1 MPAFGGLTMSA
12 RCPLPSGLTRLI
24 SRWLRFFGSVSR
36 LMSSSGWTGRQVG
49 EDRPAASGLGV
60 DAVDRVDAQHAPV
73 LLALARGTH
82 GAGDA
87 VADPQP
93 EAADLARRDVHVV
106 RAGQQAVAAHEPEA
120 LVDDV
125 EDAGGV
131 GVAGSLGLALEDLVD
146 QLVPAIGAGGVDL
159 ELAPDLA
166 ELGDTHLAEVAD
178 VEVVPLAGS
187 FEFLLLLVLRDG
199 STHGGL

>member
-1 MPAFGGLTMSA
+1 M
-12 RCPLPSGLTRLI
+12 
-24 SRWLRFFGSVSR
+24 
-36 LMSSSGWTGRQVG
+36 
-49 EDRPAASGLGV
+49 
-60 DAVDRVDAQHAPV
+60 
-73 LLALARGTH
+73 
-82 GAGDA
+82 
-87 VADPQP
+87 
-93 EAADLARRDVHVV
+93 
-106 RAGQQAVAAHEPEA
+106 AAHEAEA

-131 GVAGSLGLALEDLVD
+131 GMAGALGLALEDLVD
-146 QLVPAIGAGGVDL
+146 QLVLAIGADGVDL

-178 VEVVPLAGS
+178 IEVVPLAGS